1 MDECTPFFKT
11 PSTDAHN
18 TKYGDTVA
26 TSTTNTKPRDKWGS
40 KLGFVMAAAGSA
52 VGLGNIWKFPYT
64 AGESGGGAF
73 VAIYLL
79 FVITIG
85 FSVML
90 TEFAVGRKT
99 GLSAVGAFKSKDR
112 RWSFIGVIGVVSGLL
127 IMGFYP
133 VVGGWSIAYIYK
145 IATGLLST
153 PDAIGDSFGSFI
165 SNPIEPLMWM
175 GLYLLLNIV
184 VVIRGISGGIEKAG
198 KILMPLLFIILIVVA
213 IKGMSL
219 PGASAGLEFLFSPD
233 FSKVDSSVVLAALG
247 QAFFSLSLGMGCMIT
262 YGSYLKKK
270 ENLVQT
276 TAMVTAMDTGVA
288 ILAGVAMFPAMF
300 AFGMEP
306 AAGPGL
312 VFVVVPQLFAEMGGM
327 IGLMFA
333 LLFFVGL
340 SVAALTS
347 SISLLE
353 VVVSYLIDEKGMK
366 RPTAVFSASAV
377 MASLCVFASLSLGG
391 VGPTLF
397 GTGAFDIFDLLT
409 DKIFLA
415 VGGLLLCIF
424 AGWRLNREE
433 LEKEITNDGEVS
445 FPLFGLWYNLVKY
458 VIPFAI
464 AIVAIAGIKAGFDS
478 GKGEIMLLGI
488 GIIALGGL
496 ASKKL

>member
-1 MDECTPFFKT
+1 M
-11 PSTDAHN
+11 A
-18 TKYGDTVA
+18 
-26 TSTTNTKPRDKWGS
+26 TTNAKPRDTWGS

-73 VAIYLL
+73 VAIYLM
-79 FVITIG
+79 FVIFIG

-99 GLSAVGAFKSKDR
+99 GLSAVGAFKSTDR
-112 RWSFIGVIGVVSGLL
+112 RWTFVGVMGVLSGLL

-133 VVGGWSIAYIYK
+133 VVGGWALAYVAK
-145 IATGLLST
+145 VGGGLLST
-153 PDAIGDSFGSFI
+153 PDAIGDSFGAFI
-165 SNPIEPLMWM
+165 SDPVQPLMWM
-175 GLYLLLNIV
+175 GIYLVLNIV
-184 VVIRGISGGIEKAG
+184 VVIKGISGGIEKAG
-198 KILMPLLFIILIVVA
+198 KILMPTLFIILIIVSV
-213 IKGMSL
+213 KGLML
-219 PGASAGLEFLFSPD
+219 PGAMAGLEFLFSPD

-288 ILAGVAMFPAMF
+288 LLAGIAMFPAMF
-300 AFGMEP
+300 AFSMEP

-327 IGLMFA
+327 VGVALA

-366 RPTAVFSASAV
+366 RSTAVLSASAV
-377 MASLCVFASLSLGG
+377 MATLCVFASLSLGG

-397 GTGAFDIFDLLT
+397 DTGAFDIFDLLT

-415 VGGLLLCIF
+415 VGGMFICIF
-424 AGWRLNREE
+424 AGWRLSRED
-433 LEKEITNDGEVS
+433 LEKEITNNGENK

-458 VIPFAI
+458 VIPVAI
-464 AIVAIAGIKAGFDS
+464 AIVAVAGVKAGFDS
-478 GKGEIMLLGI
+478 GKGEIMVL
-488 GIIALGGL
+488 GL
-496 ASKKL
+496 AIIGVTALLSKKL